1 MITIFLILIN
11 RLIHTNG
18 TANLFFVN
26 PNGIVFGSNGSLN
39 IGVHLQQPLPSINY
53 LYKESTQQNSHDW
66 LYPTQTPICNSFRI
80 AISKVSFNF
89 FDLSEY

>member
-1 MITIFLILIN
+1 MIN

-39 IGVHLQQPLPSINY
+39 IGGSFAATTAFNKPL
-53 LYKESTQQNSHDW
+53 
-66 LYPTQTPICNSFRI
+66 
-80 AISKVSFNF
+80 V
-89 FDLSEY
+89 